1 MDIAAT
7 MVEHHVWLVGEL
19 IDRAEQH
26 ERMLEE
32 LAEPPGSFLGDQT
45 VRTALYLLV
54 TDLERWVDTVD
65 GVDPAATDPIA
76 APADLRKRHTVA
88 GARFLELVR
97 QVVAEDR
104 ADDRFRDG
112 GRGVQLRRHGG
123 AYCRAIAIGA
133 LTATEVVDLR
143 NGDPMPFFVG

>member
-54 TDLERWVDTVD
+54 TDLERWVGTVD
-65 GVDPAATDPIA
+65 GADPAATDPIA
-76 APADLRKRHTVA
+76 AAADLRKRHTVA
-88 GARFLELVR
+88 GARR
-97 QVVAEDR
+97 
-104 ADDRFRDG
+104 
-112 GRGVQLRRHGG
+112 
-123 AYCRAIAIGA
+123 
-133 LTATEVVDLR
+133 
-143 NGDPMPFFVG
+143 

>member
-54 TDLERWVDTVD
+54 TDLERWVGTVD
-65 GVDPAATDPIA
+65 GADPAATDPIA

-88 GARFLELVR
+88 GARR
-97 QVVAEDR
+97 
-104 ADDRFRDG
+104 
-112 GRGVQLRRHGG
+112 
-123 AYCRAIAIGA
+123 
-133 LTATEVVDLR
+133 
-143 NGDPMPFFVG
+143 

>member
-7 MVEHHVWLVGEL
+7 MVEPHVWLVGEL

-32 LAEPPGSFLGDQT
+32 L

-54 TDLERWVDTVD
+54 TDLERWVGTVD
-65 GVDPAATDPIA
+65 GADPAATDPIA

-88 GARFLELVR
+88 GARR
-97 QVVAEDR
+97 
-104 ADDRFRDG
+104 
-112 GRGVQLRRHGG
+112 
-123 AYCRAIAIGA
+123 
-133 LTATEVVDLR
+133 
-143 NGDPMPFFVG
+143 